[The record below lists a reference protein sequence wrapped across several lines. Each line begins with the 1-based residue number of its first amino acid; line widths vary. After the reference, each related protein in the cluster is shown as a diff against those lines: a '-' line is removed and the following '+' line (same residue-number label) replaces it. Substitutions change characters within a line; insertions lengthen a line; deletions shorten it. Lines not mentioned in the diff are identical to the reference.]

1 MTDDFYTEIRLLEE
15 TRLVFDDKETGIIHW
30 MLGEYIKRELGSMYD
45 ETVIKQAEDYLAS
58 LLLPPN

>member
-1 MTDDFYTEIRLLEE
+1 
-15 TRLVFDDKETGIIHW
+15 